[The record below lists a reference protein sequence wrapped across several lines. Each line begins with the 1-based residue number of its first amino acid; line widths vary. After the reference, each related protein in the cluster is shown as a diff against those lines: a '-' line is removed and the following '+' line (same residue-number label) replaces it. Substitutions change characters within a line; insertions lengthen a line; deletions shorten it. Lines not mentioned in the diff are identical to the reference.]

1 MGRMTYLVPPGLYAL
16 GSPDAASP
24 VIVTANYKMTY
35 DIVRKSLAGRSVWL
49 LILET
54 FGINVWCAAGKGT
67 FGTGE
72 LVRRIEKTGLA
83 ELVTHRQLILPLVG
97 AAGVK
102 ALEVRQRTGFSV
114 SFATLRAADIPAYLD
129 AGMNASAGMKAL
141 TFSFYERLVLTPVE
155 IVSSLKKSLWLLPLI
170 FTATAVTTAGFTP
183 AAGFAAIAIYL
194 AALLS
199 GTFFSPLLLPWLPT
213 RSFAVKG
220 AVTGFVAALAIIF
233 VSGLTSRAAMAAVLL
248 LVTAI
253 SSFLMLNFTGSTPF
267 TSKSGVRKEM
277 RWALPLQGAAL
288 LAGVITALAGRFL

>member
-1 MGRMTYLVPPGLYAL
+1 
-16 GSPDAASP
+16 
-24 VIVTANYKMTY
+24 MTY
-35 DIVRKSLAGRSVWL
+35 DIVRKALAGRSVWL

-54 FGINVWCAAGKGT
+54 YGINVWCAAGKGT

-72 LVRRIEKTGLA
+72 LVRRIAKTGLA

-102 ALEVRQRTGFSV
+102 ALEVRQRTGFNV

-141 TFSFYERLVLTPVE
+141 TFTFYERLVLTPVE

-248 LVTAI
+248 LVPAI
-253 SSFLMLNFTGSTPF
+253 SSFIMLNFTGSTPF

>member
-1 MGRMTYLVPPGLYAL
+1 VPPGLYAI

-24 VIVTANYKMTY
+24 VVVTANYKMTY

-83 ELVTHRQLILPLVG
+83 ELLAHRCLILPLFG

-114 SFATLRAADIPAYLD
+114 SFATLRAHDLPAYLD
-129 AGMNASAGMKAL
+129 AGMKSSGGMREL
-141 TFSFYERLVLTPVE
+141 TFSFSDRLVLTPVE
-155 IVSSLKKSLWLLPLI
+155 IVGSLKKSLWLLPLI
-170 FTATAVTTAGFTP
+170 FIAAAAATS
-183 AAGFAAIAIYL
+183 GFAPVVGFVAVAIYL

-199 GTFFSPLLLPWLPT
+199 GTFLSPLLLPWLPT

-220 AVTGFVAALAIIF
+220 AVAGLVVALAIIF
-233 VSGLTSRAAMAAVLL
+233 IAGLTSLVSIAAVLL
-248 LVTAI
+248 LVPAI

-267 TSKSGVRKEM
+267 TSKSGVKKEM

-288 LAGVITALAGRFL
+288 LAGVISALAGRYL